1 MKYRRATSLAADAP
15 KIPVASGSKSGQGGG
30 SEMADATLTIHE
42 APVGVCVTS
51 TAGGSSTG
59 PPVAISATYDGHRG
73 SGVGVLASVGV
84 CTVILFSV
92 VFCVCTARLGGGGVG
107 LLSGGVGY
115 AVWGFVVRSAA

>member
-51 TAGGSSTG
+51 TAGGISTA
-59 PPVAISATYDGHRG
+59 PPVAISATYEGHRG
-73 SGVGVLASVGV
+73 SGVGVLASVVGV
-84 CTVILFSV
+84 STGDSLFCD
-92 VFCVCTARLGGGGVG
+92 FLGNPRPVGRGVG
-107 LLSGGVGY
+107 WV
-115 AVWGFVVRSAA
+115 VVRR